1 MASWLAGAAIAA
13 LALTACG
20 GPGAL
25 APDLL
30 EPAKPGE
37 AFDGQQCSAVRPP
50 TEPDLMAWDAGS
62 RLNLKSQGE
71 QGVVAVR
78 YEAKG
83 CNVEL
88 EVLNCVGE
96 GNYRFSPYKA
106 NESKLAKSSR
116 DLYTE
121 LPLGAARLGGKVGG
135 GRALRADYMLA
146 GILSLPPMQSFDP
159 ASLTGDCERATHVVG
174 RLYLG
179 GFAMA
184 SGLSEELSSGA
195 SVFSAGAG
203 GNQQRSAE
211 RLSEEGDASA
221 CAKAQDEA
229 RQDPLCS
236 VPLRVGLVPITG
248 RSAGAAASEQ
258 AASPATEPEGAT
270 RAGPTGPFRP
280 IGTITVMGLPM
291 LDMGRQALSDVERR
305 IREANPKGDKSE
317 FDLRDEAREAER
329 SNDFDKAQSH
339 WVAALHKS
347 IDYDAALN
355 ALKNH
360 KRLDL
365 VFALYQ
371 TRLPAS
377 AQPKHLAYYGLLA
390 KELGRRDVTL
400 AFADAL
406 GTRFPDRPE
415 TISLGARLYHAAED
429 PARACALYMRALDAA
444 SDLQWSGMDG
454 YRTHASCDLAVALP
468 KVEALVKRNPTAY
481 YAWVELAHLYASQ
494 SRSADVCRAVAQAA
508 KLRPEY
514 DGHKAFADRCP

>member
-1 MASWLAGAAIAA
+1 MARVGVIAA

-248 RSAGAAASEQ
+248 RSAGAATTERGSTTPNEAAATSAAKPGDSGQ
-258 AASPATEPEGAT
+258 AAPRGPSIDPSWSK
-270 RAGPTGPFRP
+270 RASQPLGVVEVG
-280 IGTITVMGLPM
+280 GLKL
-291 LDMGRQALSDVERR
+291 LDMGKALSAEVR
-305 IREANPKGDKSE
+305 
-317 FDLRDEAREAER
+317 AREER
-329 SNDFDKAQSH
+329 VNPS
-339 WVAALHKS
+339 
-347 IDYDAALN
+347 AALN
-355 ALKNH
+355 YGDLAERAKAAAGAGQQELSTTYWVASLAGSARH
-360 KRLDL
+360 AGFVQDATRPLMAAGRIDL
-365 VFALYQ
+365 VLAVFQNEL
-371 TRLPAS
+371 
-377 AQPKHLAYYGLLA
+377 PKHGDFNVFDHYAELARGLGKPEVARSAADTL
-390 KELGRRDVTL
+390 LLRDPDQAVAVAT
-400 AFADAL
+400 AAGIHHAL
-406 GTRFPDRPE
+406 GDT
-415 TISLGARLYHAAED
+415 AK
-429 PARACALYMRALDAA
+429 ACELYMRALDVAR
-444 SDLQWSGMDG
+444 DLAYVQLRG
-454 YRTHASCDLAVALP
+454 YREVGSCDLKLAHTKL
-468 KVEALVKRNPTAY
+468 EALKKRNPNDHRVDA
-481 YAWVELAHLYASQ
+481 ELGEI
-494 SRSADVCRAVAQAA
+494 A
-508 KLRPEY
+508 KLLGR
-514 DGHKAFADRCP
+514 